1 MLTKI
6 YAESGEG
13 THEQILEV
21 QIRGYEDEEG
31 GSRQR
36 KMHQQRKRTVKEDDI
51 IASH

>member
-6 YAESGEG
+6 CAKYGEG
-13 THEQILEV
+13 THEEILKV
-21 QIRGYEDEEG
+21 QIRGYKDDEG
-31 GSRQR
+31 GSKQR